1 MNPAELFRQ
10 ETNTVQLAPGDF
22 LFREGEKGDKMYVL
36 LEGEIDIFLG
46 DFVLETAGPGALLGE
61 MALID
66 DSPRTANAVAKTP
79 SPPGANR
86 PAPVSFSRSA
96 DTAFCD
102 ACDEN
107 AGRSPASH
115 ERRDGGAIAS
125 LERDAALLFRSR
137 ACGVIFRRMRIVA
150 QYLLFAAI
158 ATTGCGQQAPTAAD
172 FAAQRQRM
180 VEQQLKPRGIKDERV
195 LAAMAKV
202 PREEFIPADA
212 RADAY
217 EDGPLPI
224 GYDQTISQPYI
235 VAFMTE
241 QLRPK
246 PSDRVLEIGSGSGYQ
261 AAILAELVADVYT
274 IEIVEPLAKTAEA
287 TLQRLGYKNVHIK
300 VGDGYKGWPEEAPF
314 DAIIVTCAPEKVPQ
328 PLVDQLKDGGRMVIP
343 VGERFAQQL
352 YLLEKKNGQLKESA
366 TLPVRFVP
374 MLREAQKK

>member
-1 MNPAELFRQ
+1 
-10 ETNTVQLAPGDF
+10 
-22 LFREGEKGDKMYVL
+22 
-36 LEGEIDIFLG
+36 
-46 DFVLETAGPGALLGE
+46 
-61 MALID
+61 
-66 DSPRTANAVAKTP
+66 
-79 SPPGANR
+79 
-86 PAPVSFSRSA
+86 
-96 DTAFCD
+96 
-102 ACDEN
+102 
-107 AGRSPASH
+107 
-115 ERRDGGAIAS
+115 
-125 LERDAALLFRSR
+125 
-137 ACGVIFRRMRIVA
+137 
-150 QYLLFAAI
+150 
-158 ATTGCGQQAPTAAD
+158 
-172 FAAQRQRM
+172 M

-202 PREEFIPADA
+202 PREEFIAADA
-212 RADAY
+212 RTDAY

-287 TLQRLGYKNVHIK
+287 TLQRLGYKNVHNK

-314 DAIIVTCAPEKVPQ
+314 DAIIVTCAPENVPQ
-328 PLVDQLKDGGRMVIP
+328 PLADQLKDGGRMVIP

-352 YLLEKKNGQLKESA
+352 YLLEKKNGQLKESV

-374 MLREAQKK
+374 MVRDTQKK

>member
-1 MNPAELFRQ
+1 
-10 ETNTVQLAPGDF
+10 
-22 LFREGEKGDKMYVL
+22 
-36 LEGEIDIFLG
+36 
-46 DFVLETAGPGALLGE
+46 
-61 MALID
+61 
-66 DSPRTANAVAKTP
+66 
-79 SPPGANR
+79 
-86 PAPVSFSRSA
+86 
-96 DTAFCD
+96 
-102 ACDEN
+102 
-107 AGRSPASH
+107 
-115 ERRDGGAIAS
+115 
-125 LERDAALLFRSR
+125 
-137 ACGVIFRRMRIVA
+137 MRIVA

-172 FAAQRQRM
+172 LAAQRQRM
-180 VEQQLKPRGIKDERV
+180 VEQQLRPRGIKEERV

-202 PREEFIPADA
+202 PREEFVPADA
-212 RADAY
+212 RPSAY

-224 GYDQTISQPYI
+224 GYDQTISQPYV

-261 AAILAELVADVYT
+261 AAILGELVAEVYT
-274 IEIVEPLAKTAEA
+274 IEIVEPLAKSAEA
-287 TLQRLGYKNVHIK
+287 TLQRLGYSNVHIK
-300 VGDGYKGWPEEAPF
+300 VGDGYKGWSEEAPF

-352 YLLEKKNGQLKESA
+352 YLLEKKNGQLKESV